1 MKRKKRKRKERNEE
15 KKTHKGKAKGLPN
28 REGSLGE
35 DKVKQN

>member
-1 MKRKKRKRKERNEE
+1 MKRKKRKRTERNE

-35 DKVKQN
+35 DEVKQN

>member
-1 MKRKKRKRKERNEE
+1 MKRKKKKRKKGM

-35 DKVKQN
+35 DEVKQN